1 MSPALDALC
10 GPNGA
15 LHLEPPDRSDYE
27 GLMHSGEARLA
38 DARRPENSLESRFDL
53 AAYNAAH
60 ALSLAALRRLGYRP
74 RVDRRRIP
82 RLSGATRAVC
92 RVSAVR
98 ERLAAQLGAPLA
110 NDN

>member
-1 MSPALDALC
+1 MNPALDALC
-10 GPNGA
+10 GPSGA
-15 LHLEPPDRSDYE
+15 LHLEPPDRSEYE

-38 DARRPENSLESRFDL
+38 DARRPENSIESRFDL
-53 AAYNAAH
+53 AYNAAH

-74 RVDRRRIP
+74 GVDRRRFP

-92 RVSAVR
+92 RVAAVR